1 MADSEE
7 RRSPSVSTGLRQKG
21 RGMRE
26 DATGRDERYAGKS
39 GIFERL
45 DDTGES
51 KRRDKGKGPAPA
63 RSVEGWVVVATNIHE
78 EAQEEDLHEAFDA
91 FGAIRNLH
99 MNLDRRSGFVKGYA
113 FVEYETYDEAK
124 AAIDGMNGQE
134 LLGQKVAVSWAF
146 VRQPEKRK

>member
-1 MADSEE
+1 MTDAED
-7 RRSPSVSTGLRQKG
+7 RRSASLSKGLRQKG

-26 DATGRDERYAGKS
+26 GGSGRDDRYAGQA
-39 GIFERL
+39 GVFERL
-45 DDTGES
+45 EETGDS
-51 KRRDKGKGPAPA
+51 KRRGKDKGPAPA
-63 RSVEGWVVVATNIHE
+63 RSVEGWIVVATNIHE
-78 EAQEEDLHEAFDA
+78 EAQEEDLHEAFDG

-124 AAIDGMNGQE
+124 AAIEGMDGQE
-134 LLGQKVAVSWAF
+134 LLGQKISVSWAF